1 MIECKNLSSHFNED
15 TLKTIESLLS
25 SFPKSLIT
33 YDYKVM
39 IDMSNVFLLKDCQ
52 SPNEIKCKVLEYL
65 SRWFSRV
72 KEQPFRDE
80 ETNKKYRVH
89 ILQGINNFLG
99 THFSEDEMRKIYNC
113 LGYNCNHQKT
123 LDFINS
129 NYNMETLQ
137 YNKKKIKDIKEGE
150 IFIYADYEWIKLKG
164 GLSITSNIVDTMFF
178 DSCAGVFYDSDISF
192 YLTNEFINK
201 LLENGANL
209 ADFEEFKLDL
219 TGDDG
224 TKKHNCT
231 VKIGLLSADIYRK
244 NRELIDPICNDWWLV
259 TPKSYTSDSDSDN
272 TVIYVNTDG
281 VLNSISPTIELGVRP
296 VCRFADNM
304 VVDTFD

>member
-25 SFPKSLIT
+25 SFPRSLIT
-33 YDYKVM
+33 YDYKIM
-39 IDMSNVFLLKDCQ
+39 IDSLNVFKFNDCQ
-52 SPNEIKCKVLEYL
+52 FPNDVKCKVLEYL
-65 SRWFSRV
+65 SRWFSRITG
-72 KEQPFRDE
+72 QPFRDE
-80 ETNKKYRVH
+80 ETNEKYRVH

-99 THFSEDEMRKIYNC
+99 TNFSEDEMRKIYNC

-150 IFIYADYEWIKLKG
+150 IFIYADYEWIKLKS
-164 GLSITSNIVDTMFF
+164 GLSITSNIVDNMFF
-178 DSCAGVFYDSDISF
+178 DSLTSEFLDSDINF
-192 YLTNEFINK
+192 YLTKNFIYK
-201 LLENGANL
+201 LLENDANW
-209 ADFEEFKLDL
+209 ADFEDYKLDL

-224 TKKHNCT
+224 TKKHSCT
-231 VKIGLLSADIYRK
+231 VKIGLLSADMYRK
-244 NRELIDPICNDWWLV
+244 NRYLIDPIDNSWWLV

-281 VLNSISPTIELGVRP
+281 VLNSISPMIELGVRP
-296 VCRFADNM
+296 VCCFADNM